1 MKWVGRIRG
10 MLAFEEEKSTMRGG
24 LTRVFVE
31 SALLD
36 LLVEWHGVQRI
47 GLVGACRFCVS

>member
-1 MKWVGRIRG
+1 